1 MLKGEVDR
9 TKIVGVRALLLKKV
23 KKLEFRL
30 LKKIFH
36 DFCRYTGPPR
46 KVSHQVEY
54 KTAWSSI
61 SLKFVKNSVWA
72 LQRCVFESRENGKK

>member
-46 KVSHQVEY
+46 KVSHQVGY
-54 KTAWSSI
+54 KTAWSGI

-72 LQRCVFESRENGKK
+72 LQRWVFESRENGKK